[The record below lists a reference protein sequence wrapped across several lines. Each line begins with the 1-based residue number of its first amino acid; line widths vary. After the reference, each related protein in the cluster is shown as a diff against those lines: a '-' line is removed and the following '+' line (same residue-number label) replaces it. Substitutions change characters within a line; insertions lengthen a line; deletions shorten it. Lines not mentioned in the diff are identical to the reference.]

1 MILAIE
7 SGGEFVSV
15 ALGIP
20 SSCSAVT
27 INTPR
32 NSEELLLAIDF
43 LKERAAEPISKIG
56 VCIGPGSYTGLRVG
70 LALAQG
76 MSVGLDLPLVG
87 VSSFLADIYSRD
99 QFGDGI
105 AESTFRL
112 RENERALSKFE
123 IKAHGKEIVQL
134 GVSEILEGEAE
145 YFKGAAKGVLR
156 AVGLIEK
163 VSSSEPSGGEVH
175 WIKSFGTEPMGLM
188 YLKGVQAKTLVER
201 GVV

>member
-15 ALGIP
+15 ALGQP
-20 SSCSAVT
+20 ESCSTVT

-32 NSEELLLAIDF
+32 NSEELLLAIDY
-43 LKERAAEPISKIG
+43 LRGKAKEPISKIG

-76 MSVGLDLPLVG
+76 ISVGLDLPLIG

-99 QFGDGI
+99 QLGDGVT
-105 AESTFRL
+105 ESTFRL
-112 RENERALSKFE
+112 RENERAVAKFE
-123 IKAHGKEIVQL
+123 IKGRGKEVVQL
-134 GVSEILEGEAE
+134 GISEILEGEAE

-156 AVGLIEK
+156 AVGLLGK
-163 VSSSEPSGGEVH
+163 VSSGEPSGGEVH
-175 WIKSFGTEPMGLM
+175 WVKSFGTEPMGLM